1 MDRLSCALVLFLTCL
16 VWARQPGPPHADTP
30 PAIPQEQT
38 SEHTMSLMRAMQSPA
53 ELTTP
58 EVRQLIQDGLRSEPA
73 LAEASVLVRTDDR
86 AIVLTG
92 SVGSKEQHNIA
103 LQIVGA
109 YAGSRQIVDRIKVNS
124 AE

>member
-1 MDRLSCALVLFLTCL
+1 
-16 VWARQPGPPHADTP
+16 
-30 PAIPQEQT
+30 
-38 SEHTMSLMRAMQSPA
+38 MSLMRAMQSPA